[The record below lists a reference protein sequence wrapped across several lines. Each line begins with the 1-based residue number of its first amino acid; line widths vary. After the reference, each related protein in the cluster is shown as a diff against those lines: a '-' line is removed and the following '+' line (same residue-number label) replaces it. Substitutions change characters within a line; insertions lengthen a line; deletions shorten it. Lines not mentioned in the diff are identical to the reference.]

1 MTANW
6 LEVSVAAGREAAD
19 AVAEVMGRYGHGGV
33 AIEEPIRPEPE
44 GDGYQIDPTAPV
56 VVKAYLPENA
66 LGRRRLGRL
75 IRALWHLRQVAEFP
89 EPEVRTLAEA
99 DWAHAWKAHFK
110 PHRVGPFIIAPP
122 WAEAPVPADGLLL
135 LIDPGL
141 AFGTGLHPTTQ
152 LCLHLVA
159 ELLRP
164 GEAVLD
170 LGTGSGI
177 LAIAAAW
184 LGAGSVLALDID
196 PLAVKAARSNVRLNR
211 LSGRVKVVRGTLKGP
226 AGPFD
231 LILANLSAPVLREL
245 APALAAS
252 VAPGG
257 RLVVS
262 GLLVGRADELTDLY
276 VSLGLHLLD
285 RRTAGE
291 WAALALSRPGEA

>member
-1 MTANW
+1 MTATW
-6 LEVSVAAGREAAD
+6 LEVSVVSPREAAD

-33 AIEEPIRPEPE
+33 AIEESIKPDPE
-44 GDGYQIDPTAPV
+44 GEGYEVDTAAPV
-56 VVKAYLPENA
+56 VVKAYLPEN
-66 LGRRRLGRL
+66 GRGRLGRL
-75 IRALWHLRQVAEFP
+75 LRALWHLRQVVDLP

-110 PHRVGPFIIAPP
+110 PHRVGPFVVAPP

-152 LCLHLVA
+152 LCLQLAA

-164 GEAVLD
+164 GEVVLD

-177 LAIAAAW
+177 LAIAAAR

-245 APALAAS
+245 APALAPS
-252 VAPGG
+252 VGPGG
-257 RLVVS
+257 RLVIS

-276 VSLGLHLLD
+276 AGLGLRPFG
-285 RRTAGE
+285 RRTAGD
-291 WAALALSRPGEA
+291 WAAVVLTRPGET

>member
-1 MTANW
+1 MTATW
-6 LEVSVAAGREAAD
+6 LEVSVVSPREAAD

-33 AIEEPIRPEPE
+33 AIEESIKPDPE
-44 GDGYQIDPTAPV
+44 GEDYEVDTAAPV
-56 VVKAYLPENA
+56 VVKAYLPEN
-66 LGRRRLGRL
+66 GRGRLGRL
-75 IRALWHLRQVAEFP
+75 LRALWHLRQVVDLP

-110 PHRVGPFIIAPP
+110 PHRVGPFVVAPP

-152 LCLHLVA
+152 LCLQLAA

-164 GEAVLD
+164 GEVVLD

-177 LAIAAAW
+177 LAIAAAR

-211 LSGRVKVVRGTLKGP
+211 LSGRIKVVRGTLKGP

-245 APALAAS
+245 APALAPS
-252 VAPGG
+252 VGPGG
-257 RLVVS
+257 RLVIS

-276 VSLGLHLLD
+276 AGLGLRSLGL
-285 RRTAGE
+285 RTAGD
-291 WAALALSRPGEA
+291 WAAVVLTRPGET

>member
-1 MTANW
+1 MTASW
-6 LEVSVAAGREAAD
+6 LEVSVVAGREAAD

-33 AIEEPIRPEPE
+33 AIEEPVRPDPE
-44 GDGYQIDPTAPV
+44 GEGYAVDPAAPV
-56 VVKAYLPENA
+56 IVRAYLPENA

-75 IRALWHLRQVAEFP
+75 LRALWHLRQAADLP

-99 DWAHAWKAHFK
+99 DWAHAWKEHFK

-122 WAEAPVPADGLLL
+122 WAEPPADGLLL

-152 LCLHLVA
+152 LCLGLAA

-177 LAIAAAW
+177 LAIAAAR

-196 PLAVKAARSNVRLNR
+196 PLAVKAARANVRLNR
-211 LSGRVKVVRGTLKGP
+211 LAGRVRVVRGTLKGP
-226 AGPFD
+226 TGPFD
-231 LILANLSAPVLREL
+231 LILANLSAPVLKEL

-257 RLVVS
+257 RLVMS
-262 GLLVGRADELTDLY
+262 GLLVGRADELAGLY
-276 VSLGLHLLD
+276 AGLGLSPSC
-285 RRTAGE
+285 RRTAGD
-291 WAALALSRPGEA
+291 WVALVLTRPGDS